1 MMATR
6 IMRDSSSVT
15 SYRYDLLVLSPDADT
30 EVLRSTFPVSVGDR
44 ERPQS
49 SLLPRK
55 REREILLQRNGTS
68 AVNERAN
75 NRWAR

>member
-6 IMRDSSSVT
+6 IMRDSSAVT

-30 EVLRSTFPVSVGDR
+30 EVLRSTFPVSTGDR

-49 SLLPRK
+49 ALLPQKQRMGAPSTV
-55 REREILLQRNGTS
+55 ERSQASRSVS
-68 AVNERAN
+68 AA
-75 NRWAR
+75 AQ